1 MRSMQNIEIEFTK
14 SSHNPSSVY
23 LLQIASMIIFQ
34 LIIEGFWS
42 EVAKI
47 KNILTKNWLIANNC
61 LK

>member
-1 MRSMQNIEIEFTK
+1 MQCIKTCNGV
-14 SSHNPSSVY
+14 PSY
-23 LLQIASMIIFQ
+23 LLQIASIIIFQ

-47 KNILTKNWLIANNC
+47 KNILTKNWLIAKNY